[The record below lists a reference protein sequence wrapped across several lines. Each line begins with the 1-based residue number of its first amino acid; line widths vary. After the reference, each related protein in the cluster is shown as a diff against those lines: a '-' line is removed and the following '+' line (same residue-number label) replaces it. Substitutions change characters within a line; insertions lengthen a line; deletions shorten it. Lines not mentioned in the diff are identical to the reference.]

1 MRFPAKKNA
10 GHPKSTARFPAQKR
24 WHSPLPVGL
33 PWDFP
38 PPPPESVRTDGR
50 TYADVT
56 TKIFR
61 IDTLP
66 GGSDELGPG
75 HKRRYWRMK
84 NRGVWPS

>member
-10 GHPKSTARFPAQKR
+10 SCPKARFPAKKR

-50 TYADVT
+50 TDADVT

-66 GGSDELGPG
+66 NFLSNGAPLAGFARKL
-75 HKRRYWRMK
+75 RY
-84 NRGVWPS
+84 